1 METIRLFDADAY
13 ASEFT
18 ARVISCNPA
27 PEAMARTETDKI
39 YEVVLDKTLFFPEQ
53 GGQSPDKGNIE
64 GFEVINVQ
72 IKDGIITHY
81 VNLFY
86 SLPFEPGREVSGKID
101 WKYRFSNMQQHSGEH
116 IFSGLVH
123 KRFGFENVGFHLSD
137 HVVTMDFNG
146 VLTPENVAEIER
158 EVNRVIAENV
168 PVTASFPSRE
178 ELSALDF
185 RSKKE
190 IEGQVR
196 LITIEGYDVC
206 ACCAPHVRHTG
217 EIGSLKV
224 MTMQNFR
231 GGVRISILCGLRAL
245 EAFCE
250 KSKIVSD
257 LTGLLT
263 TSQDRLYEVVNR
275 LKTEKQS
282 LSTELAKTKQALMLL
297 ELEAVP
303 AEQKDVILFEEEID
317 PNVARN
323 VVNGLTAKHSGCC
336 AVFAGR
342 DDTSYRYI
350 LGSASLDCS
359 AIAKTLREKLGAKG
373 GGSKEMIQ
381 GTVSARKED
390 ILMLLQNR

>member
-13 ASEFT
+13 AAEFT
-18 ARVISCNPA
+18 ANVISCNPA
-27 PEAMARTETDKI
+27 PETMARTETDRI
-39 YEVVLDKTLFFPEQ
+39 YEVVLDKTLFFPEE
-53 GGQSPDKGNIE
+53 GGQSPDKGSIE

-86 SLPFEPGREVSGKID
+86 TSPFEPGREVSGKID

-146 VLTPENVAEIER
+146 VLTPENAAEIER
-158 EVNRVIAENV
+158 DVNRVIAENV
-168 PVTASFPSRE
+168 PVTVSFPSAE
-178 ELSALDF
+178 ELARIEY

-190 IEGQVR
+190 ISGQVR
-196 LITIEGYDVC
+196 LVAIEGYDIC

-224 MTMQNFR
+224 MTLQNFR

-250 KSKIVSD
+250 KIKIVSD

-263 TSQDRLYEVVNR
+263 TSQDRLYDVVNR
-275 LKTEKQS
+275 LKIEKQN

-297 ELEAVP
+297 ELQNIP
-303 AEQKDVILFEEEID
+303 AEQKDVFVFEEEVD

-323 VVNGLTAKHSGCC
+323 VVNSLTSGHDGCC
-336 AVFAGR
+336 AVFSGS
-342 DDTSYRYI
+342 DDSSYRYI
-350 LGSASLDCS
+350 LGSASEDCA
-359 AIAKTLREKLGAKG
+359 AIAKLLRENLGAKG
-373 GGSKEMIQ
+373 GGSREMIQ
-381 GTVSARKED
+381 GTVAAAKED
-390 ILMLLQNR
+390 ILKLLQNR